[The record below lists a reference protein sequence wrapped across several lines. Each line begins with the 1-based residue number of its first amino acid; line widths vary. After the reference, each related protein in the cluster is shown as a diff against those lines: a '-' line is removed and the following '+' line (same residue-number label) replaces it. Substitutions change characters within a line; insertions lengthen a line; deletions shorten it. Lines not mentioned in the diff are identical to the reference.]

1 MKTINYIITDPE
13 GIHARPAGMLVK
25 ISQNFTSLIKI
36 EAMGK
41 VIDCKKILGV
51 MSLGAKK
58 GTDIIITAEGDDEDI
73 AIEEIEE
80 FLKKNM

>member
-1 MKTINYIITDPE
+1 LKTINYIITDPE

-41 VIDCKKILGV
+41 VVDCKKILGV
-51 MSLGAKK
+51 MSLGAKR
-58 GTDIIITAEGDDEDI
+58 GTEIIITVEGDDEDI